1 MRAFRV
7 TLAWI
12 AAIALMTLTV
22 LTTPVTRAAG
32 AVTNCST
39 FGAVGTLGD
48 LANALNGGG
57 IVTFACSG
65 TIPVPEIVISA
76 NTTIDATGQSVTLS
90 GNNTN
95 RLFCI
100 PNSGTM
106 LTLQNVTVT
115 NGKPNAN
122 CGASNGSVGGGII
135 NFGILNL
142 INSTVVGNSAVEQAG
157 GIYTSNGTVNI
168 LGSTF
173 ATNTAATGG
182 AILSTN
188 STVNIANS
196 TFSGNNVTTVGGSI
210 GAGGSTINITS
221 STFAGNMAAPA
232 GGTIYIADGSLNL
245 RNSILS
251 NNTGGDCRNV
261 LGTLSGTL
269 NFSDGSCPGTI
280 APVTNFNTALA
291 NNGGPTQTHA
301 LFLGSNAIDAVAT
314 GSCTYLS
321 SGTSPLFSSGAPII
335 TDQRGVARPSDGNN
349 DGTPGCDAGAFEIVP
364 APASSTPTMTPTPA
378 VADLRVLVTQ
388 CVAEKGP
395 ANSLLVK
402 LNAGQLR
409 AFMNEVRAQTGKKI
423 NTACASQLTAMATYL
438 LNHGIGR

>member
-12 AAIALMTLTV
+12 AATALLTLTV
-22 LTTPVTRAAG
+22 LSAPVTRAAG
-32 AVTNCST
+32 TVTNCST

-48 LANALNGGG
+48 LANAINGGG

-65 TIPVPEIVISA
+65 TITVPEIVISA

-90 GNNTN
+90 GNNAN
-95 RLFCI
+95 RLFCV
-100 PNSGTM
+100 PNTGTM

-142 INSTVVGNSAVEQAG
+142 INSTVVGNSAVEQGG
-157 GIYTSNGTVNI
+157 GIYTADGTVNI

-173 ATNTAATGG
+173 ANNTAATGG
-182 AILSTN
+182 AILSTS

-196 TFSGNNVTTVGGSI
+196 TFSGNDSTTAGGSI
-210 GAGGSTINITS
+210 GAGGSTINVTS
-221 STFAGNMAAPA
+221 STFAGNRAASA
-232 GGTIYIADGSLNL
+232 GIIYITDGSLNL

-291 NNGGPTQTHA
+291 NNGGPTQTDA

-321 SGTSPLFSSGAPII
+321 SGTNPLYSSGAPIT
-335 TDQRGVARPSDGNN
+335 TDQRSVARPLDGNN
-349 DGTPGCDAGAFEIVP
+349 DGTPACDAGAFEFVP
-364 APASSTPTMTPTPA
+364 APANSTPTMTPTPA
-378 VADLRVLVTQ
+378 VADLRVLVTK

-423 NTACASQLTAMATYL
+423 NTMCASQLTAMATYL
-438 LNHGIGR
+438 LNHGVGQ